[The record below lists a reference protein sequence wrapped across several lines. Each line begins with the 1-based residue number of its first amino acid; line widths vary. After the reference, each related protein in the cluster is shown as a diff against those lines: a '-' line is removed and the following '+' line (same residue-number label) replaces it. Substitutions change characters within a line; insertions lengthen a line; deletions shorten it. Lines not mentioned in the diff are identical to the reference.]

1 MSAEDLTFDSSDGL
15 TLEALLDAPEEPR
28 AGLVLCHPH
37 PKMGGTMNAP
47 LLETVTER
55 MTGEGWSVL
64 RFNFRGIGKSQG
76 MPTTG
81 IDEVQDS
88 KGGIALMRKRYANL
102 PLAIAGWSFGAAV
115 AIRTAAEDD
124 SLVACVAIAPA
135 VKEKPG
141 VTAGL
146 PPPEEIDLGVPLL
159 VIAAANDELV
169 ETEDCKTWVADIPHA
184 EVAVV
189 QGANHFFWAKYDKL
203 GDEVVAW
210 LNGFIPTSVDE
221 EA

>member
-1 MSAEDLTFDSSDGL
+1 VSAEELTFDSSDGL
-15 TLEALLDAPEEPR
+15 ILEALLDAPEDPR

-37 PKMGGTMNAP
+37 PNMGGTMNAP
-47 LLETVTER
+47 LLEAVTGR
-55 MTGEGWSVL
+55 MTDEGWSVL
-64 RFNFRGIGKSQG
+64 RFNFRGIGKSEG
-76 MPTTG
+76 EPTLG
-81 IDEVQDS
+81 IDEVQDA
-88 KGGIALMRKRYANL
+88 KGGIALMRRRNADM

-115 AIRTAAEDD
+115 AIRAAAEDD

-159 VIAAANDELV
+159 MIAAANDELV
-169 ETEDCKTWVADIPHA
+169 ESEDCKTWVAKIPHA
-184 EVAVV
+184 EVTLV

-203 GDEVVAW
+203 GEEIVDW
-210 LNGFIPTSVDE
+210 LNGSIQT
-221 EA
+221 